1 MIASTPAINPFL
13 WFDGQAKDAAE
24 FYTSVFP
31 DSEILSIQKI
41 STGPAEGKHL
51 VEFRLGDVTFGAVD
65 GGPMYQLTPAIS
77 FVISCENQEEIDYYW
92 DALTANGTPSQC
104 GWLEDQFGIS
114 WQVVP
119 SILPDLM
126 ARNPKAVTDAFLPM
140 QKLDVAQL
148 QKASKAS

>member
-1 MIASTPAINPFL
+1 
-13 WFDGQAKDAAE
+13 
-24 FYTSVFP
+24 
-31 DSEILSIQKI
+31 
-41 STGPAEGKHL
+41 
-51 VEFRLGDVTFGAVD
+51 
-65 GGPMYQLTPAIS
+65 MYQLTPAIS

-126 ARNPKAVTDAFLPM
+126 ARSPKAVTEAFLPM
-140 QKLDVAQL
+140 KKLDIATL
-148 QKASKAS
+148 QKAAENH